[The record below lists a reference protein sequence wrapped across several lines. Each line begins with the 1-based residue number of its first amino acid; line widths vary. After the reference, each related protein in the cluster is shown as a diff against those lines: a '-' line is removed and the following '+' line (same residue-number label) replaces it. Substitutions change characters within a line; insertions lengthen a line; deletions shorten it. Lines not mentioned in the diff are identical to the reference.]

1 MSSTAFKLML
11 THSLWSEEY
20 WHMLL
25 QKYFKKL
32 IGIKPIYARP
42 IVELS
47 VELHITPYILYA
59 KMEEFHLNNLPSIQA
74 LWKVYANNPKK
85 LQKDAKRIRKMKGF
99 GKPEEF
105 YEGVTT
111 EETFEK
117 DFKLIERATDLTPI
131 ALIIVLNL
139 YFHLTPITMTEGT
152 PEVKEVAR
160 LLNIT
165 PRRVVEIMD
174 VYRFC
179 DPYLNQDDLI
189 ISPLLLPCQN
199 IWNRYGNADTK
210 ELSALTEE
218 LCHYYR

>member
-1 MSSTAFKLML
+1 MPT
-11 THSLWSEEY
+11 
-20 WHMLL
+20 
-25 QKYFKKL
+25 
-32 IGIKPIYARP
+32 
-42 IVELS
+42 
-47 VELHITPYILYA
+47 
-59 KMEEFHLNNLPSIQA
+59 IQ
-74 LWKVYANNPKK
+74 KK

-199 IWNRYGNADTK
+199 IWDRYGNADTK

>member
-1 MSSTAFKLML
+1 M
-11 THSLWSEEY
+11 
-20 WHMLL
+20 
-25 QKYFKKL
+25 KK
-32 IGIKPIYARP
+32 
-42 IVELS
+42 
-47 VELHITPYILYA
+47 T
-59 KMEEFHLNNLPSIQA
+59 LN
-74 LWKVYANNPKK
+74 
-85 LQKDAKRIRKMKGF
+85 F
-99 GKPEEF
+99 
-105 YEGVTT
+105 
-111 EETFEK
+111 
-117 DFKLIERATDLTPI
+117 IERATDLTPI

>member
-1 MSSTAFKLML
+1 MSSTAFKLMV

-20 WHMLL
+20 WPMLL
-25 QKYFKKL
+25 QIYFKKP
-32 IGIKPIYARP
+32 IGIKPTYAHP

-47 VELHITPYILYA
+47 LELHIPPYILYA

-117 DFKLIERATDLTPI
+117 DFKLIERATD
-131 ALIIVLNL
+131 
-139 YFHLTPITMTEGT
+139 
-152 PEVKEVAR
+152 
-160 LLNIT
+160 
-165 PRRVVEIMD
+165 
-174 VYRFC
+174 
-179 DPYLNQDDLI
+179 PYLNQDDLI